1 MDFSDKIA
9 RYEEIERR
17 GLLSQLPQE
26 KQDMW
31 AEYKRRQ
38 AKDSTVNNDTKNDG
52 KQSYLEQ
59 MAGKVATLDRGLTFG
74 LGRKALGAAWAAGAK
89 LGDTL
94 AGNDNAP
101 DFWGRYHEFVD
112 PVVEAQ
118 QQYAE
123 EHPAEALTA
132 EIAASIANPA
142 NKVGASYIGKGKSL
156 ADVAARASAVGG
168 GIGGVAGA
176 MNTEYA
182 KDLFPNTA
190 AGVGVGATMGGILPV
205 AANRAGAVYNA
216 IKRITMPE
224 ASVAGKATGLGNIVK
239 DNESV
244 RALSRGIMAD
254 DAVAAQVLQEAPTEM
269 GRLNEELT
277 DILNKTTGR
286 KLNIEGAKQNA
297 DEAYRS
303 YVAANADYPVYTTEE
318 IKPVAQM
325 PTKEQLA
332 TYPAEKVTAPATIK
346 TAFDNPTDYTLE
358 EWLSQPR
365 KINQGL
371 KNISLNDYRARKGY
385 PIPGDD
391 ILDKMRM
398 PHGMSEND
406 KRLLA
411 QQYEKNRVLY
421 DKSAQEYND
430 LLDKG
435 ELPTYEDILDYG
447 GASETSEKKIAAARM
462 AWKKAQKQAEM
473 KQNLI
478 NQLNTGQYA
487 DVPFGSLPENVR
499 QQVNQIR
506 INNGQ
511 NSLTADMIIPAGVVQ
526 KWGGNRMLENYS
538 PERIAQIADEVYHSP
553 NVKVSE
559 GDYPHIQKLLK
570 EREGH
575 NNDFVGFISQNPKTG
590 DTVAKTVYQ
599 TKRSA
604 QTGRQPVSLQD
615 NLVGRKRL
623 SDLQSTPYSDNI
635 SSLGEFVNENVPN
648 IKDIVGQLNEFKQ
661 NAMNKALAEGA
672 AMSDYGA
679 GSLDAVHKAQG
690 VLNDM
695 IENSFDKSVLGVK
708 RPTTQTAELMGL
720 KQVFTNMLEPSGVKS
735 LDARIAKAKSLEY
748 FYDMGYKFKPSEKK
762 FEDLGIKTLRDKRA
776 FLQGRLQAILD
787 NVKDDKNLAKAI
799 RADENTLKKLMPA
812 KRFDELLSKTSE
824 IDRQYT
830 RLNKYIQLANRELDK
845 PLAADR
851 PMSERGESK
860 LSYLGSLYDKANAL
874 MWQNANRRRAQ
885 ALLNGG
891 AQNPEVLAALER
903 LAGRY
908 NLGQITPYI
917 AQLAAQNQ

>member
-38 AKDSTVNNDTKNDG
+38 AKDSAVNNDAENNG

-118 QQYAE
+118 QKYAE
-123 EHPAEALTA
+123 EHPAQALTA
-132 EIAASIANPA
+132 EIAAGIANPV
-142 NKVGASYIGKGKSL
+142 NKVGAAFIGKGKSL

-168 GIGGVAGA
+168 GVGGVAGA
-176 MNTEYA
+176 INTEYA
-182 KDLFPNTA
+182 KDLFPNTV
-190 AGVGVGATMGGILPV
+190 AGVGVGAAMGGILPV

-216 IKRITMPE
+216 IKRITAPE

-269 GRLNEELT
+269 GRLNEELS

-303 YVAANADYPVYTTEE
+303 YVAANADYPVYN
-318 IKPVAQM
+318 
-325 PTKEQLA
+325 TK
-332 TYPAEKVTAPATIK
+332 PAEEQAQQNFNRWNAGNTIVDENGNILK
-346 TAFDNPTDYTLE
+346 LYHQTDADFDIFQKGRESAGKYDYETPDGFFFK
-358 EWLSQPR
+358 SND
-365 KINQGL
+365 KDIGL
-371 KNISLNDYRARKGY
+371 HGKKQVPVYIRGKKGLFFKNREDARKYFRENIDGY
-385 PIPGDD
+385 DD
-391 ILDKMRM
+391 LLTKYNNVDNEYLAKEAARETRLDKMIDDLEKSPQYRQADNATQLKM
-398 PHGMSEND
+398 REDVINSFDDDAFYDEWRVAGNKYAAQMKEKINKYVKDNNFDFMKLDNDAGGIGKKTTDAYIVFDPKQIKSVNNSGAWSE
-406 KRLLA
+406 
-411 QQYEKNRVLY
+411 
-421 DKSAQEYND
+421 
-430 LLDKG
+430 
-435 ELPTYEDILDYG
+435 
-447 GASETSEKKIAAARM
+447 
-462 AWKKAQKQAEM
+462 
-473 KQNLI
+473 
-478 NQLNTGQYA
+478 
-487 DVPFGSLPENVR
+487 
-499 QQVNQIR
+499 
-506 INNGQ
+506 
-511 NSLTADMIIPAGVVQ
+511 
-526 KWGGNRMLENYS
+526 S
-538 PERIAQIADEVYHSP
+538 PS
-553 NVKVSE
+553 
-559 GDYPHIQKLLK
+559 
-570 EREGH
+570 
-575 NNDFVGFISQNPKTG
+575 
-590 DTVAKTVYQ
+590 
-599 TKRSA
+599 
-604 QTGRQPVSLQD
+604 
-615 NLVGRKRL
+615 L
-623 SDLQSTPYSDNI
+623 SDAGWKPQP
-635 SSLGEFVNENVPN
+635 SL
-648 IKDIVGQLNEFKQ
+648 KDVVGQLNEYKQ

-708 RPTTQTAELMGL
+708 RPTTQTTELMGL

-812 KRFDELLSKTSE
+812 KRFNELLSKTSE

-851 PMSERGESK
+851 PMSERGETWS
-860 LSYLGSLYDKANAL
+860 SYLSSLYDKANAR
-874 MWQNANRRRAQ
+874 MWQNANSRRAQ

>member
-1 MDFSDKIA
+1 MKFTVQAPDGRKVTLEGDHTPT
-9 RYEEIERR
+9 E
-17 GLLSQLPQE
+17 QE
-26 KQDMW
+26 LN
-31 AEYKRRQ
+31 
-38 AKDSTVNNDTKNDG
+38 SVFGITGNNQNTSA

-74 LGRKALGAAWAAGAK
+74 LGRKALGLTWAAGSK
-89 LGDTL
+89 LGDTIV
-94 AGNDNAP
+94 GNDNAP

-118 QQYAE
+118 QKYAE

-132 EIAASIANPA
+132 EIATGIANPV
-142 NKVGASYIGKGKSL
+142 NKLGAGFIGKGKSL

-168 GIGGVAGA
+168 GVGGVAGA
-176 MNTEYA
+176 INTEYA
-182 KDLFPNTA
+182 KDLFPNTV
-190 AGVGVGATMGGILPV
+190 AGVGVGAAMGGILPV

-216 IKRITMPE
+216 IKRITAPE

-254 DAVAAQVLQEAPTEM
+254 DAVAAQVLQEAPAEM

-297 DEAYRS
+297 DEAYKS
-303 YVAANADYPVYTTEE
+303 YVAANADYPVYN
-318 IKPVAQM
+318 
-325 PTKEQLA
+325 TKTPQEQA
-332 TYPAEKVTAPATIK
+332 ADNFARWFEGSKVVDENGQPLKLYHGTDADFD
-346 TAFDNPTDYTLE
+346 AFDMSKGRSTMDIQGAFFSPYDIDAKGYGQNLKEVYLNIKNPADEATAYKAL
-358 EWLSQPR
+358 R
-365 KINQGL
+365 KYQGQNDAGL
-371 KNISLNDYRARKGY
+371 KAKQDLQRQGFDGVFNGY
-385 PIPGDD
+385 D
-391 ILDKMRM
+391 
-398 PHGMSEND
+398 
-406 KRLLA
+406 
-411 QQYEKNRVLY
+411 
-421 DKSAQEYND
+421 EY
-430 LLDKG
+430 
-435 ELPTYEDILDYG
+435 
-447 GASETSEKKIAAARM
+447 IAF
-462 AWKKAQKQAEM
+462 E
-473 KQNLI
+473 
-478 NQLNTGQYA
+478 
-487 DVPFGSLPENVR
+487 P
-499 QQVNQIR
+499 NQIKSV
-506 INNGQ
+506 NNSGAW
-511 NSLTADMIIPAGVVQ
+511 SS
-526 KWGGNRMLENYS
+526 S
-538 PERIAQIADEVYHSP
+538 PS
-553 NVKVSE
+553 
-559 GDYPHIQKLLK
+559 
-570 EREGH
+570 
-575 NNDFVGFISQNPKTG
+575 
-590 DTVAKTVYQ
+590 
-599 TKRSA
+599 
-604 QTGRQPVSLQD
+604 
-615 NLVGRKRL
+615 L
-623 SDLQSTPYSDNI
+623 SDAGWKPQP
-635 SSLGEFVNENVPN
+635 SLR
-648 IKDIVGQLNEFKQ
+648 DIVGLLNEYKQ

-735 LDARIAKAKSLEY
+735 LDARIAKAKSLEN

-776 FLQGRLQAILD
+776 FLQGRLQSILD

-812 KRFDELLSKTSE
+812 KRFDELLRETSE

-874 MWQNANRRRAQ
+874 MWQNANKRRAQ

>member
-1 MDFSDKIA
+1 MKFTVQAPDGRKVTLEGDHTPT
-9 RYEEIERR
+9 E
-17 GLLSQLPQE
+17 QE
-26 KQDMW
+26 LN
-31 AEYKRRQ
+31 
-38 AKDSTVNNDTKNDG
+38 SVFGITGNNQNTSA

-74 LGRKALGAAWAAGAK
+74 LGRKALGLTWAAGSK
-89 LGDTL
+89 LGDTIV
-94 AGNDNAP
+94 GNDNAP

-118 QQYAE
+118 QKYAE

-132 EIAASIANPA
+132 EIATGIANPV
-142 NKVGASYIGKGKSL
+142 NKLGAGFIGKGKSL
-156 ADVAARASAVGG
+156 ADVTARASAVGG
-168 GIGGVAGA
+168 GVGGVAGA
-176 MNTEYA
+176 INTEYA
-182 KDLFPNTA
+182 KDLFPNTV
-190 AGVGVGATMGGILPV
+190 AGVGVGAAMGGILPV

-216 IKRITMPE
+216 IKRITTPE

-254 DAVAAQVLQEAPTEM
+254 DAVAAQVLQEAPAEM

-297 DEAYRS
+297 DEAYKS
-303 YVAANADYPVYTTEE
+303 YVAANADYPVYN
-318 IKPVAQM
+318 
-325 PTKEQLA
+325 TKTPQEQA
-332 TYPAEKVTAPATIK
+332 ADNFARWFEGSQVVDENGQPRRYYHGTPKK
-346 TAFDNPTDYTLE
+346 FDAFDKDKIVRGNGFWFTDDMNYASSIRANEGNPTILE
-358 EWLSQPR
+358 TYLNAKNPIDVNKNREDFIKLSKEYFGNSRDFSDVGDNFIIGEAMSDKGFPEF
-365 KINQGL
+365 L
-371 KNISLNDYRARKGY
+371 KSKGY
-385 PIPGDD
+385 DAI
-391 ILDKMRM
+391 KMGNGIEVFE
-398 PHGMSEND
+398 P
-406 KRLLA
+406 
-411 QQYEKNRVLY
+411 
-421 DKSAQEYND
+421 
-430 LLDKG
+430 
-435 ELPTYEDILDYG
+435 
-447 GASETSEKKIAAARM
+447 
-462 AWKKAQKQAEM
+462 
-473 KQNLI
+473 
-478 NQLNTGQYA
+478 
-487 DVPFGSLPENVR
+487 
-499 QQVNQIR
+499 NQIKSV
-506 INNGQ
+506 NNSGAW
-511 NSLTADMIIPAGVVQ
+511 SS
-526 KWGGNRMLENYS
+526 S
-538 PERIAQIADEVYHSP
+538 PS
-553 NVKVSE
+553 
-559 GDYPHIQKLLK
+559 
-570 EREGH
+570 
-575 NNDFVGFISQNPKTG
+575 
-590 DTVAKTVYQ
+590 
-599 TKRSA
+599 
-604 QTGRQPVSLQD
+604 
-615 NLVGRKRL
+615 L
-623 SDLQSTPYSDNI
+623 SDAGWKPQP
-635 SSLGEFVNENVPN
+635 SL
-648 IKDIVGQLNEFKQ
+648 KDVVGQLNKYKQ

-812 KRFDELLSKTSE
+812 KRFDELLRETSE

-860 LSYLGSLYDKANAL
+860 LSYLGSLYDKVNAR

>member
-1 MDFSDKIA
+1 MRSFWEGFDMDFSDKIA

-74 LGRKALGAAWAAGAK
+74 LGRKALGAAWASGAK

-190 AGVGVGATMGGILPV
+190 AGVGVGAAMGGILPV

-216 IKRITMPE
+216 IKRITAPE

-297 DEAYRS
+297 DEAYKS
-303 YVAANADYPVYTTEE
+303 YVAANADYPVYNTKTPQEQAADNFARWFEGSQVVDENGQPLKLYHGTRANFDTFDLGKSGQSNGGISKIGVWMTPEE
-318 IKPVAQM
+318 QIA
-325 PTKEQLA
+325 KEFSN
-332 TYPAEKVTAPATIK
+332 TWYGG
-346 TAFDNPTDYTLE
+346 DNPRVMQMYVDMKNPKVYKSVDNTKALKKIESDIDNVNNKMQKINSKLSNSE
-358 EWLSQPR
+358 LSQLR
-365 KINQGL
+365 GFMQYD
-371 KNISLNDYRARKGY
+371 DYDEIA
-385 PIPGDD
+385 
-391 ILDKMRM
+391 KM
-398 PHGMSEND
+398 
-406 KRLLA
+406 
-411 QQYEKNRVLY
+411 
-421 DKSAQEYND
+421 
-430 LLDKG
+430 
-435 ELPTYEDILDYG
+435 YG
-447 GASETSEKKIAAARM
+447 
-462 AWKKAQKQAEM
+462 
-473 KQNLI
+473 
-478 NQLNTGQYA
+478 
-487 DVPFGSLPENVR
+487 
-499 QQVNQIR
+499 
-506 INNGQ
+506 
-511 NSLTADMIIPAGVVQ
+511 
-526 KWGGNRMLENYS
+526 YS
-538 PERIAQIADEVYHSP
+538 PETAKNAKDYWNLDKQLDDLLFEQRNLKANDAYDQLLNDLDEYSEFVMHTDGVKDFRRGSHTSRIAIKNPDEA
-553 NVKVSE
+553 
-559 GDYPHIQKLLK
+559 
-570 EREGH
+570 
-575 NNDFVGFISQNPKTG
+575 
-590 DTVAKTVYQ
+590 VAKLKDRLKKEGYDGIIVENTNRDTDVIGKNASQYVAFEPNQ
-599 TKRSA
+599 IKSVNNSGA
-604 QTGRQPVSLQD
+604 WSSSPS
-615 NLVGRKRL
+615 L
-623 SDLQSTPYSDNI
+623 SDAGWKPQP
-635 SSLGEFVNENVPN
+635 SL
-648 IKDIVGQLNEFKQ
+648 KDVVGQLNEYKQ

-695 IENSFDKSVLGVK
+695 INASYD
-708 RPTTQTAELMGL
+708 TTNPLKPKATTKTAELMSL
-720 KQVFTNMLEPSGVKS
+720 KQVFNNLLEPSGVKP

-748 FYDMGYKFKPSEKK
+748 FRDMGYKFKPSEKK

-851 PMSERGESK
+851 PMSERGETWS
-860 LSYLGSLYDKANAL
+860 SYLSSLYDKANAR
-874 MWQNANRRRAQ
+874 MWQNANSRRAQ

-891 AQNPEVLAALER
+891 AQNPEVWAALER

>member
-38 AKDSTVNNDTKNDG
+38 AKDSAVNNDAENNG

-74 LGRKALGAAWAAGAK
+74 LGRKALGLTWAAGSK
-89 LGDTL
+89 LGD
-94 AGNDNAP
+94 AIVGNDNAP

-118 QQYAE
+118 QKYAE
-123 EHPAEALTA
+123 EHPAQALTA
-132 EIAASIANPA
+132 EIAAGIANPV
-142 NKVGASYIGKGKSL
+142 NKVGAAFIGKGKSL

-168 GIGGVAGA
+168 GVGGVAGA

-190 AGVGVGATMGGILPV
+190 AGVGVGAAMGGILPV

-216 IKRITMPE
+216 IKRIAAPE

-269 GRLNEELT
+269 GRLNEELS

-303 YVAANADYPVYTTEE
+303 YIAQNAYYPVYN
-318 IKPVAQM
+318 
-325 PTKEQLA
+325 TKTPQEQAADNFARWFEGSQVVDENGQPLKLYHGTDA
-332 TYPAEKVTAPATIK
+332 DFD
-346 TAFDNPTDYTLE
+346 AFDMSKGRSTMDIQGAFFSPYDIDAKGYGKNLKEVYLNIKNPADEATAYRAL
-358 EWLSQPR
+358 R
-365 KINQGL
+365 KYQGQNDAGL
-371 KNISLNDYRARKGY
+371 KARQDLQRQGFDGVFNGY
-385 PIPGDD
+385 D
-391 ILDKMRM
+391 
-398 PHGMSEND
+398 
-406 KRLLA
+406 
-411 QQYEKNRVLY
+411 
-421 DKSAQEYND
+421 EY
-430 LLDKG
+430 
-435 ELPTYEDILDYG
+435 
-447 GASETSEKKIAAARM
+447 IAF
-462 AWKKAQKQAEM
+462 E
-473 KQNLI
+473 
-478 NQLNTGQYA
+478 
-487 DVPFGSLPENVR
+487 P
-499 QQVNQIR
+499 NQIKSV
-506 INNGQ
+506 NNSGAW
-511 NSLTADMIIPAGVVQ
+511 SS
-526 KWGGNRMLENYS
+526 S
-538 PERIAQIADEVYHSP
+538 PS
-553 NVKVSE
+553 
-559 GDYPHIQKLLK
+559 
-570 EREGH
+570 
-575 NNDFVGFISQNPKTG
+575 
-590 DTVAKTVYQ
+590 
-599 TKRSA
+599 
-604 QTGRQPVSLQD
+604 
-615 NLVGRKRL
+615 L
-623 SDLQSTPYSDNI
+623 SDAGWKPQP
-635 SSLGEFVNENVPN
+635 SLR
-648 IKDIVGQLNEFKQ
+648 DIVGQLNEFKQ

-672 AMSDYGA
+672 AMSDYSA

-708 RPTTQTAELMGL
+708 RPTTQTAELTSL
-720 KQVFTNMLEPSGVKS
+720 KQVFNNMLEPSGVKP
-735 LDARIAKAKSLEY
+735 LDARIAKAKSLQY

-812 KRFDELLSKTSE
+812 KRFDELLRETSE

-908 NLGQITPYI
+908 NLGQISPYI

>member
-38 AKDSTVNNDTKNDG
+38 AKDSTVNNDAKNDG

-132 EIAASIANPA
+132 EIAAGIANPA

-190 AGVGVGATMGGILPV
+190 AGVGVGAAMGGILPV

-216 IKRITMPE
+216 IKRITAPE

-286 KLNIEGAKQNA
+286 KLNIDGAKQNA
-297 DEAYRS
+297 DEAYKS

-318 IKPVAQM
+318 INPVAQM

-332 TYPAEKVTAPATIK
+332 AYPAELTGT
-346 TAFDNPTDYTLE
+346 
-358 EWLSQPR
+358 
-365 KINQGL
+365 KI
-371 KNISLNDYRARKGY
+371 ID
-385 PIPGDD
+385 
-391 ILDKMRM
+391 
-398 PHGMSEND
+398 
-406 KRLLA
+406 
-411 QQYEKNRVLY
+411 
-421 DKSAQEYND
+421 
-430 LLDKG
+430 DKG
-435 ELPTYEDILDYG
+435 NLLKLYHGTNAKFDVFEHGHNRIRPDANGFFFTPRRDMAETYAKGVVDDAKDQYIKEVYLNIKNPYK
-447 GASETSEKKIAAARM
+447 ANNYNEIA
-462 AWKKAQKQAEM
+462 KADSKF
-473 KQNLI
+473 I
-478 NQLNTGQYA
+478 NQLKKEGYDGIVYKPTEA
-487 DVPFGSLPENVR
+487 DGVYKPYREEYVAFEPE
-499 QQVNQIR
+499 QI
-506 INNGQ
+506 IQ
-511 NSLTADMIIPAGVVQ
+511 ADKIDNII
-526 KWGGNRMLENYS
+526 KSN
-538 PERIAQIADEVYHSP
+538 
-553 NVKVSE
+553 
-559 GDYPHIQKLLK
+559 
-570 EREGH
+570 
-575 NNDFVGFISQNPKTG
+575 
-590 DTVAKTVYQ
+590 
-599 TKRSA
+599 
-604 QTGRQPVSLQD
+604 
-615 NLVGRKRL
+615 
-623 SDLQSTPYSDNI
+623 SDNI

-648 IKDIVGQLNEFKQ
+648 IKDIIGGLNNFKQ

-708 RPTTQTAELMGL
+708 RPTTQTAELTSL
-720 KQVFTNMLEPSGVKS
+720 KQVFNNMLEPSGVKP
-735 LDARIAKAKSLEY
+735 LDARIAKAKSLQY

-851 PMSERGESK
+851 PMSERGETWS
-860 LSYLGSLYDKANAL
+860 SYLSSLYDKANAR
-874 MWQNANRRRAQ
+874 MWQNANSRRAQ

-908 NLGQITPYI
+908 SLGQITPYI

>member
-38 AKDSTVNNDTKNDG
+38 AKDSAVNNDAENNG

-74 LGRKALGAAWAAGAK
+74 LGRKALGLTWAAGSK
-89 LGDTL
+89 LGDVIV
-94 AGNDNAP
+94 GNDNAP

-118 QQYAE
+118 QKYAE

-132 EIAASIANPA
+132 EIAASIANPV
-142 NKVGASYIGKGKSL
+142 NKVGAGFIGKGKSL

-168 GIGGVAGA
+168 GVGGVAGA
-176 MNTEYA
+176 INTEYA

-190 AGVGVGATMGGILPV
+190 AGVGVGAAMGGILPV

-216 IKRITMPE
+216 IKRITAPE

-297 DEAYRS
+297 DEAYKS
-303 YVAANADYPVYTTEE
+303 YVAANADYPVYNTNTPQEQAADNFARWFE
-318 IKPVAQM
+318 GSQVVDENGQPLKLYHQTGADFDVFEKGLDNAGKYDYETPSGFFFKSNNADIGLQGKKQIPVYIKG
-325 PTKEQLA
+325 K
-332 TYPAEKVTAPATIK
+332 KGIS
-346 TAFDNPTDYTLE
+346 F
-358 EWLSQPR
+358 
-365 KINQGL
+365 
-371 KNISLNDYRARKGY
+371 KNRDEARKYFRENIEGY
-385 PIPGDD
+385 DD
-391 ILDKMRM
+391 LLTKYNNVDNEYLAKDAQREAILDKRIDNLEKSPAYTNANEATQMKMREDVINSLDDDAFYNEWRDAGNKYASQM
-398 PHGMSEND
+398 KNKINDYIKENNIDFMRLEND
-406 KRLLA
+406 
-411 QQYEKNRVLY
+411 
-421 DKSAQEYND
+421 S
-430 LLDKG
+430 G
-435 ELPTYEDILDYG
+435 SIG
-447 GASETSEKKIAAARM
+447 
-462 AWKKAQKQAEM
+462 KKATDAYIVF
-473 KQNLI
+473 N
-478 NQLNTGQYA
+478 
-487 DVPFGSLPENVR
+487 P
-499 QQVNQIR
+499 NQIKSV
-506 INNGQ
+506 NNSGAW
-511 NSLTADMIIPAGVVQ
+511 SS
-526 KWGGNRMLENYS
+526 S
-538 PERIAQIADEVYHSP
+538 PS
-553 NVKVSE
+553 
-559 GDYPHIQKLLK
+559 
-570 EREGH
+570 
-575 NNDFVGFISQNPKTG
+575 
-590 DTVAKTVYQ
+590 
-599 TKRSA
+599 
-604 QTGRQPVSLQD
+604 
-615 NLVGRKRL
+615 L
-623 SDLQSTPYSDNI
+623 SDAGWKPQP
-635 SSLGEFVNENVPN
+635 SL
-648 IKDIVGQLNEFKQ
+648 KDVVGQLNEYKQ

-708 RPTTQTAELMGL
+708 RPTTQTAELTSL
-720 KQVFTNMLEPSGVKS
+720 KQVFNNMLEPSGVKP
-735 LDARIAKAKSLEY
+735 LDARIAKAKSLQY

>member
-168 GIGGVAGA
+168 GVGSVAGA

-190 AGVGVGATMGGILPV
+190 AGVGVGAAMGGILPV

-216 IKRITMPE
+216 IKRITAPE

-297 DEAYRS
+297 YEAYKS

-318 IKPVAQM
+318 VKIPTKNQIDAYSAESNFNPNNY
-325 PTKEQLA
+325 TKEQAIAKLRERA
-332 TYPAEKVTAPATIK
+332 ERAETSVFNDELTGQGERLGSEHFIKENNINNIRTINNTLNKPDITYSQIVKGKPHDYFVKKYDTIKHSFSDNELQKSFEEGNLFPEFDNDLSKAEKFDMFKKFAKEYEKHISEYKDGTLYGQPDLPKDFYAKLTDKQKNIMNDESFMGLLDYFDKRMSDKDLTELLDFVVLENGKFFNKFKTDARYVAGQLKKDAT
-346 TAFDNPTDYTLE
+346 NNVSVSGRVMMPTGSGYIATS
-358 EWLSQPR
+358 SQPMY
-365 KINQGL
+365 
-371 KNISLNDYRARKGY
+371 NITQN
-385 PIPGDD
+385 
-391 ILDKMRM
+391 
-398 PHGMSEND
+398 
-406 KRLLA
+406 
-411 QQYEKNRVLY
+411 
-421 DKSAQEYND
+421 
-430 LLDKG
+430 
-435 ELPTYEDILDYG
+435 
-447 GASETSEKKIAAARM
+447 GA
-462 AWKKAQKQAEM
+462 
-473 KQNLI
+473 
-478 NQLNTGQYA
+478 
-487 DVPFGSLPENVR
+487 
-499 QQVNQIR
+499 
-506 INNGQ
+506 
-511 NSLTADMIIPAGVVQ
+511 
-526 KWGGNRMLENYS
+526 
-538 PERIAQIADEVYHSP
+538 
-553 NVKVSE
+553 NVK
-559 GDYPHIQKLLK
+559 Q
-570 EREGH
+570 
-575 NNDFVGFISQNPKTG
+575 
-590 DTVAKTVYQ
+590 
-599 TKRSA
+599 
-604 QTGRQPVSLQD
+604 
-615 NLVGRKRL
+615 
-623 SDLQSTPYSDNI
+623 
-635 SSLGEFVNENVPN
+635 NVPN

-735 LDARIAKAKSLEY
+735 LDARIAKTKSLEY

-787 NVKDDKNLAKAI
+787 NVKDDKNLAKSI

-812 KRFDELLSKTSE
+812 KRFKELLSKTSE

>member
-38 AKDSTVNNDTKNDG
+38 AKDSAVNNDAENNG

-190 AGVGVGATMGGILPV
+190 AGVGVGAAMGGILPV
-205 AANRAGAVYNA
+205 AANRASAVYNA
-216 IKRITMPE
+216 GKRIFMPE
-224 ASVAGKATGLGNIVK
+224 ASVAGKETGLGNVVK
-239 DNESV
+239 DNDSV
-244 RALSRGIMAD
+244 RSLTRGIMASD
-254 DAVAAQVLQEAPTEM
+254 DVANQVLKEAPSEM

-297 DEAYRS
+297 DEAYKS
-303 YVAANADYPVYTTEE
+303 YVAANADYPVFNTKTAEE
-318 IKPVAQM
+318 QAQQNFNRWFEGSKVVDENGQPLKLYHGTDANFDVFSSEKLGKNTGVGTAFNFTDSPETARTYGNKVLETYLNM
-325 PTKEQLA
+325 QNPITVDFGDRSA
-332 TYPAEKVTAPATIK
+332 TYFLGKLR
-346 TAFDNPTDYTLE
+346 NPQEITDEVKNIISDMKNHYNIDENIIE
-358 EWLSQPR
+358 E
-365 KINQGL
+365 L
-371 KNISLNDYRARKGY
+371 KNLGYR
-385 PIPGDD
+385 
-391 ILDKMRM
+391 
-398 PHGMSEND
+398 E
-406 KRLLA
+406 
-411 QQYEKNRVLY
+411 
-421 DKSAQEYND
+421 
-430 LLDKG
+430 
-435 ELPTYEDILDYG
+435 
-447 GASETSEKKIAAARM
+447 
-462 AWKKAQKQAEM
+462 
-473 KQNLI
+473 
-478 NQLNTGQYA
+478 
-487 DVPFGSLPENVR
+487 
-499 QQVNQIR
+499 
-506 INNGQ
+506 
-511 NSLTADMIIPAGVVQ
+511 
-526 KWGGNRMLENYS
+526 
-538 PERIAQIADEVYHSP
+538 
-553 NVKVSE
+553 
-559 GDYPHIQKLLK
+559 
-570 EREGH
+570 
-575 NNDFVGFISQNPKTG
+575 
-590 DTVAKTVYQ
+590 
-599 TKRSA
+599 
-604 QTGRQPVSLQD
+604 
-615 NLVGRKRL
+615 
-623 SDLQSTPYSDNI
+623 YSDNLDGI
-635 SSLGEFVNENVPN
+635 IFKNVSDNYGLGGNSANNYVVFEPNQIKSVNNSGAWSSSPSLSDAGWKPQPSL
-648 IKDIVGQLNEFKQ
+648 KDVVGQLNEYKQ

-708 RPTTQTAELMGL
+708 RPTTQTAELTSL
-720 KQVFTNMLEPSGVKS
+720 KQVFNNMLEPSGVKP
-735 LDARIAKAKSLEY
+735 LDARIAKAKSLQY

-851 PMSERGESK
+851 PMSERGETWS
-860 LSYLGSLYDKANAL
+860 SYLSSLYDKANAR
-874 MWQNANRRRAQ
+874 MWQNANSRRAQ

>member
-38 AKDSTVNNDTKNDG
+38 AKDSAVNNDAENNG

-74 LGRKALGAAWAAGAK
+74 LGRKALGLTWAAGSK
-89 LGDTL
+89 LGDTIV
-94 AGNDNAP
+94 GNDNAP

-118 QQYAE
+118 QKYAE

-132 EIAASIANPA
+132 EIAAGIANPV
-142 NKVGASYIGKGKSL
+142 NKVGAGFIGKGKSL
-156 ADVAARASAVGG
+156 SDVAARASAVGG
-168 GIGGVAGA
+168 GVGGVAGA

-190 AGVGVGATMGGILPV
+190 AGVGVGAAMGGILPV

-216 IKRITMPE
+216 IKRITAPE

-254 DAVAAQVLQEAPTEM
+254 DAVAAQVLQEAPTQM
-269 GRLNEELT
+269 GRLNEELSE
-277 DILNKTTGR
+277 ILNKTTGR

-297 DEAYRS
+297 DEAYKS

-318 IKPVAQM
+318 IAK
-325 PTKEQLA
+325 PTKEQLLS
-332 TYPAEKVTAPATIK
+332 YPAESNFNAVERNRMDSADLLRERVNQAGIDIYENPKSLKEFQFDKIQEMNPHDDSLGNHTWIKNVDDIK
-346 TAFDNPTDYTLE
+346 TADEVWSDGEGITPDFTKKDVENALKNRKVTVYSSHEIKDGVFVTPSRMEAQNYAGDGKVHSKTVPLSDVAWIDGVEGQYVENTGGVGHFLGKDRTEYLRTLNETLE
-358 EWLSQPR
+358 KPDASFIQKNGNKASFR
-365 KINQGL
+365 KYYNNTEKPFDYVVQD
-371 KNISLNDYRARKGY
+371 KNNNLYTKFMTDAGYLNNRIQETPNSISIRGN
-385 PIPGDD
+385 
-391 ILDKMRM
+391 
-398 PHGMSEND
+398 N
-406 KRLLA
+406 LA
-411 QQYEKNRVLY
+411 
-421 DKSAQEYND
+421 A
-430 LLDKG
+430 
-435 ELPTYEDILDYG
+435 T
-447 GASETSEKKIAAARM
+447 
-462 AWKKAQKQAEM
+462 
-473 KQNLI
+473 
-478 NQLNTGQYA
+478 
-487 DVPFGSLPENVR
+487 
-499 QQVNQIR
+499 
-506 INNGQ
+506 NNGYAVAPQDYMYNITQ
-511 NSLTADMIIPAGVVQ
+511 NGA
-526 KWGGNRMLENYS
+526 
-538 PERIAQIADEVYHSP
+538 
-553 NVKVSE
+553 NVK
-559 GDYPHIQKLLK
+559 Q
-570 EREGH
+570 
-575 NNDFVGFISQNPKTG
+575 
-590 DTVAKTVYQ
+590 
-599 TKRSA
+599 
-604 QTGRQPVSLQD
+604 
-615 NLVGRKRL
+615 
-623 SDLQSTPYSDNI
+623 
-635 SSLGEFVNENVPN
+635 NVPN

-776 FLQGRLQAILD
+776 FLQGRLQSILD

-812 KRFDELLSKTSE
+812 KQFDELLRETSE

-908 NLGQITPYI
+908 NLGQISPYI